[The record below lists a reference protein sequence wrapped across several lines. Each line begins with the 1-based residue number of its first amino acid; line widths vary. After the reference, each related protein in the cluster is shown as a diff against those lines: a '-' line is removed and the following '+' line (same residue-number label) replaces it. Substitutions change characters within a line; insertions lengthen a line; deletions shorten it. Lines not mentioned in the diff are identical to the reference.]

1 MTGQP
6 ERRGTGSGK
15 EAPVGVTRKVFSW
28 SVGAVD
34 LQVDTERIARGTK
47 AGVTEL
53 RRQAE
58 LVRARAA
65 AAQPLV
71 QINIAAPPTE
81 APRQV
86 PEAPRQVPETPR
98 QVGRPKPSRKSW
110 TETLTERPELEM
122 KWWIIWAAVTIF
134 CAVASPA
141 SLLISIPIG
150 VYLLYARQQAA
161 KARARAARQ
170 PFDAEQAIREA
181 RAFGFPTDVYRSE
194 PGTHGR
200 HAR

>member
-1 MTGQP
+1 MIGQP
-6 ERRGTGSGK
+6 GRRGTGSGE
-15 EAPVGVTRKVFSW
+15 EAPVGVTRKVVSL

-34 LQVDTERIARGTK
+34 LQVDTERIARGTR

-65 AAQPLV
+65 AQPLV
-71 QINIAAPPTE
+71 QINVTAPPPAAPRPVAE
-81 APRQV
+81 APRPV
-86 PEAPRQVPETPR
+86 FEAPRPVTGAR
-98 QVGRPKPSRKSW
+98 SSRKSW
-110 TETLTERPELEM
+110 AETLTERPEIEM
-122 KWWIIWAAVTIF
+122 KWWIIWAAITIF

-141 SLLISIPIG
+141 TLLISLPVG
-150 VYLLYARQQAA
+150 VYLFYARQQAA
-161 KARARAARQ
+161 KARALAARE

-181 RAFGFPTDVYRSE
+181 QAFGFPTDVYRSE
-194 PGTHGR
+194 PGPHGR

>member
-1 MTGQP
+1 M
-6 ERRGTGSGK
+6 
-15 EAPVGVTRKVFSW
+15 GVTRKAVSL

-34 LQVDTERIARGTK
+34 LKVDTERIARGTK

-58 LVRARAA
+58 LARARAA
-65 AAQPLV
+65 ARPLV
-71 QINIAAPPTE
+71 QIHVAAPPAE
-81 APRQV
+81 APRPV
-86 PEAPRQVPETPR
+86 AEAPRPAAAAKTP
-98 QVGRPKPSRKSW
+98 RKSW
-110 TETLTERPELEM
+110 TKTLTEHPELEV
-122 KWWIIWAAVTIF
+122 KWWIVWAAITIF

-141 SLLISIPIG
+141 SLLISLPVG
-150 VYLLYARQQAA
+150 VYLFHARQQAA
-161 KARARAARQ
+161 KARALAARR

-181 RAFGFPTDVYRSE
+181 QAFGFPTDVYRTE

>member
-1 MTGQP
+1 M
-6 ERRGTGSGK
+6 
-15 EAPVGVTRKVFSW
+15 GVTRKVVSL
-28 SVGAVD
+28 SIGAVD
-34 LQVDTERIARGTK
+34 VQVDTERIARGTK

-58 LVRARAA
+58 IVRARA

-71 QINIAAPPTE
+71 QITVAPPPAE

-86 PEAPRQVPETPR
+86 AETKR
-98 QVGRPKPSRKSW
+98 SRKSW

-122 KWWIIWAAVTIF
+122 KWWIIWAAITIF

-141 SLLISIPIG
+141 SLLISIPVG

-161 KARARAARQ
+161 KARAVAARQ

-181 RAFGFPTDVYRSE
+181 RAFGFPTDVYRTE
-194 PGTHGR
+194 PGAHGR

>member
-1 MTGQP
+1 
-6 ERRGTGSGK
+6 
-15 EAPVGVTRKVFSW
+15 VGVTRKVVSS

-34 LQVDTERIARGTK
+34 LQVDTERIARGAR

-58 LVRARAA
+58 LARARAG
-65 AAQPLV
+65 AQPLV
-71 QINIAAPPTE
+71 RINSAAPSAE

-86 PEAPRQVPETPR
+86 PEAPPQLVEA
-98 QVGRPKPSRKSW
+98 KPSRKSW

-141 SLLISIPIG
+141 SLLISIPVG

-161 KARARAARQ
+161 KARALAARQ

-181 RAFGFPTDVYRSE
+181 RAFGFRPTSTAPSPERTVATLDEVTPPQDPE
-194 PGTHGR
+194 PTHPR
-200 HAR
+200 AMSANRL

>member
-6 ERRGTGSGK
+6 ERRATGSGE
-15 EAPVGVTRKVFSW
+15 EAPVGVTRKVVSL

-34 LQVDTERIARGTK
+34 LRVDTDRIARGAK
-47 AGVTEL
+47 AGASEL

-58 LVRARAA
+58 LARARAG
-65 AAQPLV
+65 AQPLV
-71 QINIAAPPTE
+71 QINIAAPPAEAPPAE

-86 PEAPRQVPETPR
+86 PEAPRQLAEA
-98 QVGRPKPSRKSW
+98 KPSRQSW

-122 KWWIIWAAVTIF
+122 KWWIIWAAITIF

-141 SLLISIPIG
+141 SLLISIPVG
-150 VYLLYARQQAA
+150 VYLLYAHQQAA
-161 KARARAARQ
+161 KARALAARR

-181 RAFGFPTDVYRSE
+181 EAFGFPTDVYRTE